1 MNPTPKL
8 SRLVQALAAAVFIG
22 LAPAAA
28 VAQTTAPATTD
39 APAAAAPA
47 LRLRPPLRLPP
58 RQPHLRSRRRLLFP
72 RARGPSPPCLKPTNT
87 RRSRQSRPC

>member
-47 LRLRPPLRLPP
+47 TPAAAAPATPAAL
-58 RQPHLRSRRRLLFP
+58 QSRRRLLFP

>member
-8 SRLVQALAAAVFIG
+8 SRLSSRRWRRLVFIG

-39 APAAAAPA
+39 APAATAPAAPA
-47 LRLRPPLRLPP
+47 AAAP
-58 RQPHLRSRRRLLFP
+58 RHASRICEAAAACRSRVRGSRRR
-72 RARGPSPPCLKPTNT
+72 RA
-87 RRSRQSRPC
+87 

>member
-1 MNPTPKL
+1 MNLTRKL
-8 SRLVQALAAAVFIG
+8 SRLAPALAAAVFIG

-47 LRLRPPLRLPP
+47 APLRPPRPP
-58 RQPHLRSRRRLLFP
+58 LGEAGAARDSCVRGAPRRR
-72 RARGPSPPCLKPTNT
+72 S
-87 RRSRQSRPC
+87 